1 MAHRTAGRIVR
12 DVASLAGNTMLV
24 VRHIDGTDT
33 PPFPSDMFTALCAMG
48 ASVDVLAPSWPQE
61 RRLPMLDFAEQW
73 RHDDELQRGGVILRY
88 HIPFTRE
95 HEWAR
100 TYKVALREVNAHA
113 IVNAG
118 LRVRFADDATVAE
131 ASAVLGG
138 IGPSPSTPPDSN
150 VCSIGRRWD
159 GDTLAAAL
167 GQLRQDVLDQIEQSA
182 PRMAA
187 VPDDGF
193 TDAYRARLAESFL
206 YQFFVWVAEQAST
219 PAASAVQVR
228 SAGERAAPSGVDG
241 QAEHPDLRRR
251 VSGELPVRQG
261 RGVPPGIRRG
271 DATRSTRRPPRTAST
286 PRSSCRPR
294 R

>member
-24 VRHIDGTDT
+24 VRHIDGTDP

-88 HIPFTRE
+88 HIPFTRDR
-95 HEWAR
+95 EWAR

-138 IGPSPSTPPDSN
+138 IGP
-150 VCSIGRRWD
+150 VAFHAAGLERLLIGRRWD

-167 GQLRQDVLDQIEQSA
+167 GQLRQDVLDQIEHSA
-182 PRMAA
+182 ARMAA

-193 TDAYRARLAESFL
+193 TDAYRVRLAESFL
-206 YQFFVWVAEQAST
+206 YQFFVWVAEGID
-219 PAASAVQVR
+219 PAASPCRCDRPA
-228 SAGERAAPSGVDG
+228 SG
-241 QAEHPDLRRR
+241 R
-251 VSGELPVRQG
+251 PVRC
-261 RGVPPGIRRG
+261 RR
-271 DATRSTRRPPRTAST
+271 ASRASRPST
-286 PRSSCRPR
+286 PSIR
-294 R
+294 

>member
-1 MAHRTAGRIVR
+1 MR

-61 RRLPMLDFAEQW
+61 RRLPMLDFSEQW
-73 RHDDELQRGGVILRY
+73 RHDDDLQRGGVILRY

-138 IGPSPSTPPDSN
+138 IGP
-150 VCSIGRRWD
+150 VAFHAAGLERLLIGRRWD

-167 GQLRQDVLDQIEQSA
+167 GQLRQDVLDQIEQQ
-182 PRMAA
+182 RTT
-187 VPDDGF
+187 DGR
-193 TDAYRARLAESFL
+193 RARRRVHRRL
-206 YQFFVWVAEQAST
+206 
-219 PAASAVQVR
+219 PGAAGRELPLPVLRVGRRGHRPRQRRRAGAIGRRAV
-228 SAGERAAPSGVDG
+228 GPSGVDG
-241 QAEHPDLRRR
+241 QAEHPDVRRR

-271 DATRSTRRPPRTAST
+271 DRTRSTRRPPRTAST